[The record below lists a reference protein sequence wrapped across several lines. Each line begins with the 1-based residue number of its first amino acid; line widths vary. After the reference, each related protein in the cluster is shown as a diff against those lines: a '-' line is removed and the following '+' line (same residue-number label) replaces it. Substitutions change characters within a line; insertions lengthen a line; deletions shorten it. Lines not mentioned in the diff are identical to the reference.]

1 MQISTLYWIEEGWLP
16 KGTPHAFWPQQ
27 GFLSTYL
34 IPGIVGRR
42 VRFGSESL
50 YGGGAGGVWKSGSLE
65 IWKSGNL
72 EILEPGNLEPSNLE
86 IWNPENL
93 KHNNSQIQNQCLP
106 KCCRKHPTGS
116 VSDHFKPFLL
126 WAGKIQKEMQTKVI
140 VLLFNPVTGLG
151 PLLLST
157 LGGAILC
164 IFPRI

>member
-1 MQISTLYWIEEGWLP
+1 MKLIRKILDIFKVQMQISTLYWIEEGWLP

-50 YGGGAGGVWKSGSLE
+50 YGGGAGGGKSGSLE

-72 EILEPGNLEPSNLE
+72 EIWEPGNLEPSNLE

-93 KHNNSQIQNQCLP
+93 KHNNSQIQHQCLP

-116 VSDHFKPFLL
+116 VSDHFPFQ
-126 WAGKIQKEMQTKVI
+126 AISSMGRKKSKTKCKQK
-140 VLLFNPVTGLG
+140 L
-151 PLLLST
+151 
-157 LGGAILC
+157 
-164 IFPRI
+164 